1 MEEAAKDS
9 VSIDP
14 LSQEQLVGVINEQLT
29 GFVRYAR
36 ENRYQVGL
44 RETLDCHRLA
54 TKIGLVDKARLKHSL
69 KGLMC
74 SNADDWERYDRLFDL
89 YWQYKSGSDS
99 SRVTMGGSGTRDK
112 SMPVADQETQG
123 SQAGGQFDVPDAEG
137 IVGADTADGRLS
149 QDGASSTESL
159 ERTNFKQLNNA
170 AELRQME
177 ELAELLAKRIRRQV
191 LRRMKNSERGRRIDM
206 RRTIRHSLQHGGD
219 PLQLRKR
226 ARHIRVPKL
235 VIMLDVSRSMSVYS
249 YLFLRFAR
257 GILSAFKDADAF
269 AFHTRLQHI
278 GETLRE
284 QSRVKLVEKMDLI
297 SFGWGGGTRL
307 DSSLL
312 EFNQRYARNVLNR
325 RTVFVIVSDGY
336 DTGDPDYLVHQLE
349 RIQSQVRRIV
359 WVNPLLGQESYTPS
373 TKSMQAA
380 LPLIDVFA
388 PGHNLES
395 LAALE
400 VPLSRL

>member
-1 MEEAAKDS
+1 MK
-9 VSIDP
+9 VSTH
-14 LSQEQLVGVINEQLT
+14 GHT
-29 GFVRYAR
+29 
-36 ENRYQVGL
+36 
-44 RETLDCHRLA
+44 
-54 TKIGLVDKARLKHSL
+54 
-69 KGLMC
+69 
-74 SNADDWERYDRLFDL
+74 
-89 YWQYKSGSDS
+89 
-99 SRVTMGGSGTRDK
+99 
-112 SMPVADQETQG
+112 
-123 SQAGGQFDVPDAEG
+123 
-137 IVGADTADGRLS
+137 
-149 QDGASSTESL
+149 
-159 ERTNFKQLNNA
+159 
-170 AELRQME
+170 
-177 ELAELLAKRIRRQV
+177 
-191 LRRMKNSERGRRIDM
+191 IDM
-206 RRTIRHSLQHGGD
+206 RRTIRRSLQYGGE
-219 PLQLRKR
+219 PFHLHNR
-226 ARHIRVPKL
+226 ARQVRIPKL
-235 VIMLDVSRSMSVYS
+235 VLMLDVSRSMSVYS

-284 QSRVKLVEKMDLI
+284 QSRVSLIEKMELI

-307 DSSLL
+307 DSSLQ

-336 DTGDPDYLVHQLE
+336 DTGEPDHLVQQLE
-349 RIQSQVRRIV
+349 RIRSQVRRIV

-400 VPLSRL
+400 APLSRL